1 MPVAHP
7 RICVRRPRTL
17 PQVRAVV
24 RSSGETQTP
33 AGPGE
38 LRPPQAPTGPP
49 RGRCRRE
56 RRGRAVL
63 TPLQRGQ
70 LQVLQDE
77 LAQEPFHTRLA
88 RALQGGVGLSQGKL
102 GSCWAPGQAEEFHKF
117 LDRFPGGNHPQQR
130 RALLCLRDGLTACQ
144 TPPSVQE
151 TGPASPPPELWSP
164 EPLPRTESSE
174 RTRTQQLFLLG
185 EMTNAAGGGVLSTAP
200 DCGPVPPSASPDTRR
215 LRAGCT
221 PAPCLPCS
229 PSCRIA
235 RSLRC
240 EPLTEELGQA
250 LARQQRI
257 KKPGSETQRT
267 ELSQTPVGGRQCGSR
282 KRPHKPPSCSHT
294 NEATAC
300 TSQPAGEKSAPDIP
314 RDRGGEGRLPPL
326 FSGKLTPLNTHTMCL
341 K

>member
-1 MPVAHP
+1 MEDGGF
-7 RICVRRPRTL
+7 
-17 PQVRAVV
+17 
-24 RSSGETQTP
+24 SSPWNRGCPSPTP
-33 AGPGE
+33 ASVSGGPE
-38 LRPPQAPTGPP
+38 PFPKFALRCGAQGRRRHRQGPVSSAPPEAPTGPP

-185 EMTNAAGGGVLSTAP
+185 EMTNAAGGGGGPEYSPRLWPSATKCVSGHTQAARRLHAGSLSAVLSFLSYCAQPTVRAP
-200 DCGPVPPSASPDTRR
+200 HGGARAGARQAAADKETRLRNAANRTLPDT
-215 LRAGCT
+215 
-221 PAPCLPCS
+221 
-229 PSCRIA
+229 
-235 RSLRC
+235 
-240 EPLTEELGQA
+240 
-250 LARQQRI
+250 
-257 KKPGSETQRT
+257 
-267 ELSQTPVGGRQCGSR
+267 GGR
-282 KRPHKPPSCSHT
+282 PPVRFS
-294 NEATAC
+294 EA
-300 TSQPAGEKSAPDIP
+300 AP
-314 RDRGGEGRLPPL
+314 
-326 FSGKLTPLNTHTMCL
+326 
-341 K
+341 